1 MISSYPV
8 YVIRINSGYAT
19 METPDC
25 PQDKPNYAI
34 LVFTT
39 EKLAEDFIEAV
50 GIEDAE
56 VRFLRNEREL
66 GRVIAIQPA
75 QVTHI
80 AIDSILSD
88 GHLETNCLTLYDM
101 IKTMT
106 LARSPW
112 DYPVFFLRQTNGQ
125 FAAIATE
132 NSLVIAL
139 FTTNQKAKDYRAK
152 LERPSAYELLRVE
165 TPKQLHDFLKDLP
178 EEIQAVAFNPMVDE
192 NQNHTA
198 VQCME
203 IAKIIEKFL
212 V

>member
-19 METPDC
+19 METPDS
-25 PQDKPNYAI
+25 PQDKPDYAI

-75 QVTHI
+75 QVTYI
-80 AIDSILSD
+80 AIDSVLAD
-88 GHLETNCLTLYDM
+88 GRLETNCLTLYDM
-101 IKTMT
+101 VKTMT

-112 DYPVFFLRQTNGQ
+112 DYPVFFLRRSNGQ
-125 FAAIATE
+125 FAAIATKE
-132 NSLVIAL
+132 SFVIAF
-139 FTTNQKAKDYRAK
+139 FTSNQKAKDYRAK
-152 LERPSAYELLRVE
+152 LDRPSAYDLLRIE
-165 TPKQLHDFLKDLP
+165 TPKQLHDFLKELP
-178 EEIQAVAFNPMVDE
+178 EDIQAVAFNPTVDE
-192 NQNHTA
+192 NDNHAA

-203 IAKIIEKFL
+203 ISKIIEKFL

>member
-19 METPDC
+19 METPDS
-25 PQDKPNYAI
+25 PQDKPEYAI

-39 EKLAEDFIEAV
+39 EKLADEFIEAV

-80 AIDSILSD
+80 AIDSVLSA
-88 GHLETNCLTLYDM
+88 GRLETNCQTLYDM
-101 IKTMT
+101 VQTML

-112 DYPVFFLRQTNGQ
+112 DYPVFFLRRSNGQ

-132 NSLVIAL
+132 KSLVIAL
-139 FTTNQKAKDYRAK
+139 FTNNQKAKEYRAK
-152 LERPSAYELLRVE
+152 LERPSAYELLRIE
-165 TPKQLHDFLKDLP
+165 TPKRLHDFLKELP
-178 EEIQAVAFNPMVDE
+178 EEIQAVAFNPAVDE
-192 NQNHTA
+192 NEKHSA

-203 IAKIIEKFL
+203 ISKIIEKFL
-212 V
+212 I